1 MELSIYDI
9 IKRPTLT
16 DKSINLYKKLGQ
28 YTFEVHQDA
37 NKGTIR
43 NAIEKLWNVKVD
55 KVRLIR
61 IKGKSKSFNHKEF
74 IQPSRKKAIVTLKKG
89 YKIEIPGTFESMT
102 QEHPA
107 SAKSV
112 AEGS

>member
-9 IKRPTLT
+9 IKRPKLT

-28 YTFEVHQDA
+28 YTFEVHLDA
-37 NKGTIR
+37 NKGTVR

-61 IKGKSKSFNHKEF
+61 IKGKTKSFNRREF

-89 YKIEIPGTFESMT
+89 FKIEIPGMFESMA
-102 QEHPA
+102 QERPA
-107 SAKSV
+107 GVKSE